1 MLRVKL
7 LKQFFDIVDRIPP
20 SLRDE
25 WDPDAKLEKPKVDF
39 EVEWVYGYRGKEPSG
54 GRNIYHVSTIK
65 RKFDFHFIIE
75 CLNHYHLLPICCAIK
90 NYIFVSYNYSFPLER
105 WFTMLLQLLFCT
117 T

>member
-65 RKFDFHFIIE
+65 RKFDLDLIIE
-75 CLNHYHLLPICCAIK
+75 
-90 NYIFVSYNYSFPLER
+90 
-105 WFTMLLQLLFCT
+105 
-117 T
+117 